1 MNDFPPDIEQRLER
15 LRQLAAYLRFNSQL
29 PVDPEAV
36 AGVIEHNLTWDMPRR
51 AAPAITETPVDK
63 DDTRDFPVLRQD
75 EMDTP

>member
-1 MNDFPPDIEQRLER
+1 MNNFPPDIEQRLER

-36 AGVIEHNLTWDMPRR
+36 AGVIEHNLTWDTPKG
-51 AAPAITETPVDK
+51 ITETPVDK

-75 EMDTP
+75 EMDSTP